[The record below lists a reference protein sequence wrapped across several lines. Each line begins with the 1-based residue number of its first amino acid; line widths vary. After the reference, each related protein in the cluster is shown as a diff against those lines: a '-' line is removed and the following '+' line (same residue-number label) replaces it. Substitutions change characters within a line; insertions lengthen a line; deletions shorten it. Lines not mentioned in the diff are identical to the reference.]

1 MTELT
6 PRAMDNGMEVQ
17 HFLALTG
24 FVLVGALP
32 LAAQQEPAEPPP
44 VEAPDLRAASA
55 PPEVVAAAI
64 AAVQKLGEE
73 VVLGRY
79 EVAIQRMNPQWKQ
92 RAAARIGGM
101 EELEKQF
108 DGVARQMMQRG
119 ISMISFKPQ
128 GEPRSF
134 EVWPGKKVETVDGQ
148 EVESLIFNK
157 WLVLVPTVT
166 RFRIMPENERPVI
179 VESVGFQIAISDKD
193 KNDWTFID
201 GSGVTVNE
209 LRRLFI
215 TLPADLDLPPLSERE
230 VP

>member
-1 MTELT
+1 MK
-6 PRAMDNGMEVQ
+6 PP
-17 HFLALTG
+17 HFFAIAG
-24 FVLVGALP
+24 FLLVGTQP
-32 LAAQQEPAEPPP
+32 VAADPAQVPPPAEQAPVATTAPPA
-44 VEAPDLRAASA
+44 VVASA
-55 PPEVVAAAI
+55 V

-92 RAAARIGGM
+92 RAAARLGGM

-119 ISMISFKPQ
+119 ISMISFRPQ

-148 EVESLIFNK
+148 EVESLIFTK
-157 WLVLVPTVT
+157 WMVLVPTVT
-166 RFRIMPENERPVI
+166 RFRIMPENQRPVI
-179 VESVGFQIAISDKD
+179 VESIGFQVAISDKGAE
-193 KNDWTFID
+193 DWTFID

-215 TLPADLDLPPLSERE
+215 TLPADLELPPITERE

>member
-1 MTELT
+1 MK
-6 PRAMDNGMEVQ
+6 PP
-17 HFLALTG
+17 HFFAIAG
-24 FVLVGALP
+24 FLLVGTQP
-32 LAAQQEPAEPPP
+32 VAADPAQVPPPAEQAPVATTAPPA
-44 VEAPDLRAASA
+44 VVASA
-55 PPEVVAAAI
+55 V

-92 RAAARIGGM
+92 RAAARLGGM

-119 ISMISFKPQ
+119 ISMISFRPQ

-148 EVESLIFNK
+148 EVESLIFSK
-157 WLVLVPTVT
+157 WMVLVPTVT
-166 RFRIMPENERPVI
+166 RFRIMPENQRPVI
-179 VESVGFQIAISDKD
+179 VESIGFQVAISDKGAE
-193 KNDWTFID
+193 DWTFID

-215 TLPADLDLPPLSERE
+215 TLPADLELPPITERE